1 MLCSRRVFVAGA
13 LAALAGCGF
22 TPVHGPEGPAPRGVF
37 ALVAPETPNG
47 YTLAGRL
54 EERLGTPVSNPR
66 YTLTVTLEEEE
77 ATSVV
82 TRDHS
87 TQRYSLLGTAHWRI
101 SEGGADIA
109 SGHVDS
115 FTSYS
120 ASGPIPTTEA
130 ARANAQ
136 HRLAIGLADRVV
148 TQVWMAL
155 P

>member
-1 MLCSRRVFVAGA
+1 MWCSRRTLLVGA
-13 LAALAGCGF
+13 LVALAGCGF
-22 TPVHGPEGPAPRGVF
+22 APVHSPERPTQRGAF

-54 EERLGTPVSNPR
+54 EERLGTPVANPR

-87 TQRYSLLGTAHWRI
+87 TQRYSLLGSAHWRV
-101 SEGGADIA
+101 SEGGANIA